1 MMKILLLWSL
11 LYWSCRRKFLAKDW
25 RREPQ
30 SHQSHQT
37 AQNRYQTT
45 QTEITMKSNPNVV
58 LIFTDNQQAST
69 LACYGN
75 SEVHTPNLDRLAS
88 QGMRFD
94 NAYCPNSFCSPCRA
108 SVLTGKLPSQHG
120 VHSWI
125 DDRNMNEW
133 PKGWHALNGLQTLPR
148 LMQSNGYITALV
160 GKYHL
165 GEPTTAAEGFDHW
178 VTLEDGH
185 IRSFYRN
192 RIFDNGQVYEQP
204 GHSVDFFT
212 DKANEFMDEQVARGN
227 PFFLY
232 LPYPAPYGHWPATK
246 ETDENRHTERY
257 AHCPMNSIPREPLS
271 KKAVDGFLMNRAGSS
286 KDLDLSML
294 MRAPNDLAT
303 LRNYYSQISMVD
315 DGVGKIMAKLDELGI
330 TDNTLLIFTTD
341 HGLSVGQHGFWGHG
355 GASFPS
361 NLHRATHS
369 IPMIV
374 RQPKVVAEGK
384 VSKLMVSNMD
394 LYSTIA
400 EHTGIKMATSST
412 DLPSRS
418 LLPVLRGEL
427 PDNWGDDAVYA
438 EQEETR
444 VVRTPKWVL
453 FKRFSGSAN
462 YALGDELYDVE
473 KDPTESNNLSGN
485 ADHAEVQTRLSTM
498 LKEYFNQY
506 VRPEADLWSGGVP
519 VQNSIRKSFW
529 KDAWGDKWEPV
540 YQYE

>member
-1 MMKILLLWSL
+1 
-11 LYWSCRRKFLAKDW
+11 
-25 RREPQ
+25 
-30 SHQSHQT
+30 
-37 AQNRYQTT
+37 
-45 QTEITMKSNPNVV
+45 MKSKPNVV

-75 SEVHTPNLDRLAS
+75 TEVHTPNLDRLAS

-133 PKGWHALNGLQTLPR
+133 PKGWHALNGMQTLP
-148 LMQSNGYITALV
+148 LQLQNDGYKTALV

-165 GEPTTAAEGFDHW
+165 GEPTTPAKGFDHW

-185 IRSFYRN
+185 VRSFHRN
-192 RIFDNGQVYEQP
+192 RIFDNGQVYDQP

-212 DKANEFMDEQVARGN
+212 DKANEFIAEQVAANN

-246 ETDENRHTERY
+246 EADVNRHTERY
-257 AHCPMNSIPREPLS
+257 ADCPMDSIPREPLN
-271 KKAVDGFLMNRAGSS
+271 KKAVDGFLMMQAGSTA
-286 KDLDLSML
+286 DLDFSMM

-315 DGVGKIMAKLDELGI
+315 DGVGKIMAQLDELGI
-330 TDNTLLIFTTD
+330 ADDTLLIFTTD

-369 IPMIV
+369 VPLIV
-374 RQPKVVAEGK
+374 RQPGLVPAGE

-394 LYSTIA
+394 LYSTIV
-400 EHTGIKMATSST
+400 EHTDVTAANSST
-412 DLPSRS
+412 EPTSRS
-418 LLPVLRGEL
+418 LLPVLREES
-427 PDNWGDDAVYA
+427 PDDWGDDAVYS

-462 YALGDELYDVE
+462 YDLGDELYDVE
-473 KDPTESNNLSGN
+473 NDPSESNNLAGN
-485 ADHAEVQTRLSTM
+485 DDHAEVEAKLGAM
-498 LKEYFNQY
+498 LTAYFSRH
-506 VRPEADLWSGGVP
+506 VRPEADLWNGGVP
-519 VQNSIRKSFW
+519 VQNSIRKAFW
-529 KDAWGDKWEPV
+529 KQVWGDEWEPV
-540 YQYE
+540 YEYV

>member
-1 MMKILLLWSL
+1 
-11 LYWSCRRKFLAKDW
+11 
-25 RREPQ
+25 
-30 SHQSHQT
+30 
-37 AQNRYQTT
+37 
-45 QTEITMKSNPNVV
+45 MKSKPNVV

-88 QGMRFD
+88 QGMRFN

-108 SVLTGKLPSQHG
+108 SVLTGQIPSQHG

-125 DDRNMNEW
+125 DDRKMKEW
-133 PKGWHALNGLQTLPR
+133 PKGWHALDGMKTLPR
-148 LMQSNGYITALV
+148 QLQGDGYKTALV

-165 GEPTTAAEGFDHW
+165 GEPTTPAEGFDHW

-185 IRSFYRN
+185 VRSFHRN
-192 RIFDNGQVYEQP
+192 RIFDNGEVYEQP

-212 DKANEFMDEQVARGN
+212 DKANEFMADQVAADN

-246 ETDENRHTERY
+246 EADENRHTERY
-257 AHCPMNSIPREPLS
+257 ANCPMNSIPREPLS
-271 KKAVDGFLMNRAGSS
+271 KKAVDGFLMTQAGST
-286 KDLDLSML
+286 KDLDFSML

-315 DGVGKIMAKLDELGI
+315 DGVGKIMEQLDELGI
-330 TDNTLLIFTTD
+330 AEDTLLIFTTD

-361 NLHRATHS
+361 NLHHATHS

-374 RQPKVVAEGK
+374 RQQGVVPAGK
-384 VSKLMVSNMD
+384 VSDLMVSNID
-394 LYSTIA
+394 LYATIA
-400 EHTGIKMATSST
+400 EHTGIASEKQSS

-418 LLPVLRGEL
+418 LVPVLRGQI
-427 PDNWGDDAVYA
+427 PDDWADDWGEDAVYA

-444 VVRTPKWVL
+444 VVRTKKWVL
-453 FKRFSGSAN
+453 FKRFAGTGSPP
-462 YALGDELYDVE
+462 LEDELYNVE
-473 KDPTESNNLSGN
+473 NDPTESNNLAGN
-485 ADHAEVQTRLSTM
+485 PDFADIEAELGAMLSAFFSKHARS
-498 LKEYFNQY
+498 
-506 VRPEADLWSGGVP
+506 EADLWSGGTP
-519 VQNSIRKSFW
+519 IQNSMRQSFW
-529 KDAWGDKWEPV
+529 KQAWGDDWAPV
-540 YQYE
+540 YRYE